1 MAALRQIWTSLAA
14 TSQLTSY
21 QQRRLAGHARQI
33 GLLAILASE
42 MGPNLGIGD
51 AFSAQRTVT
60 VLVVL
65 KENYLYP
72 KKFDLTK
79 AILAKQH

>member
-1 MAALRQIWTSLAA
+1 MAALRQIWTSLAG
-14 TSQLTSY
+14 TTQLTSY
-21 QQRRLAGHARQI
+21 QQRRPAGHARQT

-42 MGPNLGIGD
+42 MGSKLGTSD
-51 AFSAQRTVT
+51 VCSAQRTVT

-72 KKFDLTK
+72 KKFVGCFY
-79 AILAKQH
+79 